1 MRSYKLLCVGIASI
15 LLSNVYAA
23 TIVSNEYNV
32 PYSGGQTLHLKEKRL
47 STILSGK
54 VIVLINPLSIPA
66 LSAFD
71 VPGYSLMDALA
82 AKGYDVW
89 GIDFTGEGSA
99 SYPPSMSI
107 SPAPQGVYPLEAK
120 DAVKELKDGV
130 DYIVKKTGKK
140 SVDLLGWSW
149 GSVVAA
155 MYSIQHPK
163 QVNHLV
169 LYGSM
174 YSSKLA
180 ESIQPI
186 FIKPFESPIGV
197 FSQNLPAYQNIP
209 WKVINT
215 HWNMMLES
223 NPTIAS
229 ESAINA
235 VGKIYVNADPKPVM
249 PTSLRRPMGPM
260 KDLFAIWN
268 AQPIYDINKL
278 TTPTLVIYGDQD
290 LFADHE
296 LYSKLANVK
305 TKQEIVLKEATHWL
319 IYEKARAEFVDDVAE
334 FLNK

>member
-1 MRSYKLLCVGIASI
+1 MRSYKLLCAGIASI
-15 LLSNVYAA
+15 LLSNAYAA
-23 TIVSNEYNV
+23 TIVSNEYTV

-47 STILSGK
+47 STTLSGK

-130 DYIVKKTGKK
+130 DYIAKKTGKK
-140 SVDLLGWSW
+140 SVNLLGWSW

-155 MYSIQHPK
+155 MYSIQYPK

-174 YSSKLA
+174 YSSELA

-235 VGKIYVNADPKPVM
+235 VGKVYVNADPKPVM

-278 TTPTLVIYGDQD
+278 TAPTLVIYGDQD

-319 IYEKARAEFVDDVAE
+319 IYEKTRAEFVDDVAE

>member
-1 MRSYKLLCVGIASI
+1 MRSYKLLCAGIASI
-15 LLSNVYAA
+15 LLSNAYAA
-23 TIVSNEYNV
+23 TIVSNEYTV

-47 STILSGK
+47 STTLSGK

-71 VPGYSLMDALA
+71 VPGYSVMDALA

-155 MYSIQHPK
+155 MYSIQYPK

-174 YSSKLA
+174 YSSELA

-197 FSQNLPAYQNIP
+197 FSRNLPAYQNIP

-215 HWNMMLES
+215 HWSMMLES

-235 VGKIYVNADPKPVM
+235 VGKVYANADPKPVM

-319 IYEKARAEFVDDVAE
+319 IYEKTRAEFVDDVAE

>member
-1 MRSYKLLCVGIASI
+1 MQSYKLLCAGIVGVLFSNAYAS
-15 LLSNVYAA
+15 
-23 TIVSNEYNV
+23 TIISNEYTI
-32 PYSGGQTLHLKEKRL
+32 PYTSGQTLHLKEKRL
-47 STILSGK
+47 STTQSGK

-99 SYPPSMSI
+99 SYPVSMSKF
-107 SPAPQGVYPLEAK
+107 PAPSGVYPLEAK

-130 DYIVKKTGKK
+130 DYIAKKTGKK

-186 FIKPFESPIGV
+186 FIKPFESLVGV
-197 FSQNLPAYQNIP
+197 FSQSLPAYQNIP

-229 ESAINA
+229 ESAIDA
-235 VGKIYVNADPKPVM
+235 VGKVYVSADPKPVIAN
-249 PTSLRRPMGPM
+249 SLRRPMGPM

-268 AQPIYDINKL
+268 SQPIYDISKL

-296 LYSKLANVK
+296 LYSKLTNVK
-305 TKQEIVLKEATHWL
+305 TKQEIVLNEATHWL
-319 IYEKARAEFVDDVAE
+319 IYEKTRAEFVDDVAE